1 MRSRETERRLQR
13 SRKLATLLDGAWG
26 IPNTRWRFGIDA
38 VLGLLPFAGDL
49 VSALLGLGIVWHAHK
64 LNAPRL
70 LKFRMMG
77 NIGLDFLLGSVPV
90 IGDIADVAFRKN
102 LRNAS
107 LLEDWVAIQ
116 AKKEQ

>member
-1 MRSRETERRLQR
+1 MQR
-13 SRKLATLLDGAWG
+13 SRKLATLLDGAWR

-38 VLGLLPFAGDL
+38 VRGLLPVAGDL